1 MMTERITRSSVTFL
15 HDFFLRDIDG
25 VQPPGTYLVE
35 TVEEPLGTLSVL
47 AYRRVCTTVTLPAIG
62 VTSLRKQT
70 LTSCRPPWPRM
81 PWLRQVTVTES
92 QGARENAPA
101 RREWIVLRDDQKRS
115 A

>member
-35 TVEEPLGTLSVL
+35 TVEEPLGTLSFL

-62 VTSLRKQT
+62 VTSLRKQVVAIDPDELQAALAKDALAT
-70 LTSCRPPWPRM
+70 AGDSDREPR
-81 PWLRQVTVTES
+81 RT
-92 QGARENAPA
+92 
-101 RREWIVLRDDQKRS
+101 
-115 A
+115 